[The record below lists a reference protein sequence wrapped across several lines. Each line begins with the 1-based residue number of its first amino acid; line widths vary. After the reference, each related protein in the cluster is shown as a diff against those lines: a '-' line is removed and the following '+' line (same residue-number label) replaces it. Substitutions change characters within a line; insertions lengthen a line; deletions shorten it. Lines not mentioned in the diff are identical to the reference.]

1 MISVMFVVV
10 STVAMVINT
19 LPALAGPPDE
29 KGTRRLWPNQISQ
42 PNQIRAHHMKFAQ
55 TKTIESNLISPN
67 LYQIHPNQANL
78 LRQNFFNTKRSN
90 YPAQTKPL

>member
-29 KGTRRLWPNQISQ
+29 KETRR
-42 PNQIRAHHMKFAQ
+42 R
-55 TKTIESNLISPN
+55 
-67 LYQIHPNQANL
+67 
-78 LRQNFFNTKRSN
+78 
-90 YPAQTKPL
+90 